1 MSLEDINS
9 FQEIKKTLSQY
20 VDFIHDHNQ
29 HPIQDEENVMKC
41 LEEIDDCKVT
51 QDELKKTQMGLLITK
66 LVHQERSTKIS
77 EKAKEI
83 QLKWMDMV
91 VEEKE
96 NTDNSKLKR
105 KKSDS
110 DDEIESKRVALE
122 SADGG
127 RVHASPSHDSS
138 KLGVSGELSDIKDSK
153 FQGTLPEFSHRN
165 TNQIRLFEAL
175 SVQHGKGEIKRTT
188 RHQEAEIEK
197 LVESVAI
204 DLEQKI
210 FEKYGED
217 DHVYAHHFRS
227 LYTNLKDPLNSEL
240 RMNVISKKISIE
252 DLVLKSYEEL
262 ANPEVKELRE
272 DQTQEANE
280 ELILLHEVSPGV
292 VNSADQGVFFGG
304 NNRCSSCNSD
314 KVYHIPD
321 GSTNLGDKLLV
332 ACSNCGHHWKL
343 GD

>member
-1 MSLEDINS
+1 MSLKENSS
-9 FQEIKKTLSQY
+9 FQEIKKTLTQY
-20 VDFIHDHNQ
+20 VDFIHDHKQ
-29 HPIQDEENVMKC
+29 HPVQDEENVMKC
-41 LEEIDDCKVT
+41 LEQIDECKVT
-51 QDELKKTQMGLLITK
+51 QDELKKTQMGHIITK
-66 LVHQERSTKIS
+66 LIHQERSTKIS

-96 NTDNSKLKR
+96 KTDNSKLKR
-105 KKSDS
+105 KKSDG
-110 DDEIESKRVALE
+110 DEIDSKRVAVE

-127 RVHASPSHDSS
+127 RAHVPPSHDSKAS
-138 KLGVSGELSDIKDSK
+138 VSSELSDIKASK
-153 FQGTLPEFSHRN
+153 FQGTLPQHNHRN

-175 SVQHGKGEIKRTT
+175 SVQHGKVEAKRTT
-188 RHQEAEIEK
+188 RHQEAETEK

-204 DLEQKI
+204 DLEQKL
-210 FEKYGED
+210 FEKYGKD
-217 DHVYAHHFRS
+217 DHDYAHHFRS
-227 LYTNLKDPLNSEL
+227 LYTNLKDPLNFEL

-252 DLVLKSYEEL
+252 DLVLKAYEEL

-272 DQTQEANE
+272 DQVQEANDDV
-280 ELILLHEVSPGV
+280 ILLHEVSPGV
-292 VNSADQGVFFGG
+292 INSGDQGVFFGG
-304 NNRCSSCNSD
+304 NSRCSSCNSD